1 MGNPKT
7 KEIPA
12 LAAPTI
18 ASVFKQRYDS
28 FVRESRKMTA
38 NGPPPS

>member
-18 ASVFKQRYDS
+18 ASVFKERYEQIKE
-28 FVRESRKMTA
+28 ES
-38 NGPPPS
+38 N